1 MGLRSLKLLLEEI
14 PPIINCWLQSFNLP
28 SGSGPSG
35 QEQKLRQDKQN
46 ISGQAIPD
54 TGVLNDIRMVGMHIN
69 RAWELIIRTNMN
81 LYEKRLSLAL
91 LQSSLVSPNICG
103 NRSNRPLDQSYLDA
117 LNNTIS
123 RS

>member
-69 RAWELIIRTNMN
+69 RAWELIIRTNI
-81 LYEKRLSLAL
+81 KRGSLLLPWFPLISVATAVIDHWTSPIWTLSTTQFQGHKIVL
-91 LQSSLVSPNICG
+91 
-103 NRSNRPLDQSYLDA
+103 
-117 LNNTIS
+117 
-123 RS
+123 